1 MGKLINSSINNE
13 KEVLRAA
20 SFVLGKE
27 INHISQLTDNQLLF
41 FSSLTKW
48 ELSKSFCTQD
58 VANGLSY
65 RQIGQKYG
73 VSKDTVKNH
82 FNRE

>member
-1 MGKLINSSINNE
+1 MVEVIKEGIINE
-13 KEVLRAA
+13 KEILRAA
-20 SFVLGKE
+20 TFVLGKE
-27 INHISQLTDNQLLF
+27 ITHISQLTDNQLLF

-65 RQIGQKYG
+65 RQIGRKYG
-73 VSKDTVKNH
+73 VSKDTVNRH
-82 FNRE
+82 FENN